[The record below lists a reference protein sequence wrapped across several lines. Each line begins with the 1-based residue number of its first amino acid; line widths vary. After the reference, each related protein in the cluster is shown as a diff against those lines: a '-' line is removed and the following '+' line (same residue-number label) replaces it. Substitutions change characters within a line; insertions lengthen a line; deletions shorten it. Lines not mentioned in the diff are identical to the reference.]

1 VTLVRTSLIT
11 AARVHKFYTISQKQ
25 VLDVHEEARRIAVS
39 MINPAERDEL
49 RRMQDEKKI
58 AAGGVPVT
66 NPGSVFGSSKVVEP
80 GVVDRIGV
88 FDNAMVQ
95 QK

>member
-1 VTLVRTSLIT
+1 
-11 AARVHKFYTISQKQ
+11 
-25 VLDVHEEARRIAVS
+25 
-39 MINPAERDEL
+39 
-49 RRMQDEKKI
+49 
-58 AAGGVPVT
+58 VPVT

-88 FDNAMVQ
+88 LDNAMVQ